1 MQLANAIKEHG
12 LIYKKLFEC
21 VPTRNY
27 KSVKGKLE
35 REVLNMKARRFKV
48 LSLVAQ
54 AINDHKEK
62 IRKSAIPADI
72 EEWNKEINLIKQE
85 INDQKLSKK

>member
-1 MQLANAIKEHG
+1 
-12 LIYKKLFEC
+12 
-21 VPTRNY
+21 
-27 KSVKGKLE
+27 
-35 REVLNMKARRFKV
+35 MKIRRSRV
-48 LSLVAQ
+48 LSVVEK
-54 AINDHKEK
+54 AIDEYKEK